1 MPSGKS
7 LKSLLKTIFAP
18 LASLKLTVVLLAMS
32 VFLVF
37 AGTVAQVD
45 NAIHAVVE
53 ENFRTWYTTF
63 ELQSFFPKT
72 FGIPEAA
79 RIPFAGGKTIGVLLL
94 ANLLA
99 AHLVRFRVK
108 GKGVRLA
115 AGVVVLAAA
124 AVFTGVIVKGV
135 FVPEIAM
142 TEGDATLRVLYRLLK
157 GFAAAVALLTGC
169 ILVFGKRAGI
179 VLVHGGIIF
188 LLAAEFYTADMMVET
203 QMRIPEGESRDWVYD
218 NKKPVI
224 AVVDPTPADTDRV
237 ISIPK
242 DHIRVGETISHEALP
257 FDIQVLRYM
266 DNSGLVDVGNLGEN
280 KPNPATRGAGLFA
293 YAEPRPGVT
302 GTMAQRVDM
311 PSAYVRLVSKDGRE
325 DLGTYMLTTLSVVY
339 SLPPEVVTVDGIP
352 YEVSLRFRRT
362 YKPYTIELRDFNFD
376 RYVGTETP
384 KDFSSHIVLR
394 DPARNVERNVRIW
407 MNNPLRY
414 RGETFYQ
421 QSFEGPTENIT
432 VLQVVRNGSWL
443 IPYVSC
449 MLALVGLTAHFGVH
463 LQGFVRRRFFDA

>member
-1 MPSGKS
+1 MATGKFP
-7 LKSLLKTIFAP
+7 LKKIFAP
-18 LASLKLTVVLLAMS
+18 IASLKLTVVLLAMS

-53 ENFRTWYTTF
+53 EKFRTWYTTF
-63 ELQSFFPKT
+63 DLRSFFPRAL
-72 FGIPEAA
+72 GIPDWAKV
-79 RIPFAGGKTIGVLLL
+79 PFPGGKTIGVLLL
-94 ANLLA
+94 VNLVA
-99 AHLVRFRVK
+99 AHLVRFRVRAK
-108 GKGVRLA
+108 GARLGVGIA
-115 AGVVVLAAA
+115 VLLG
-124 AVFTGVIVKGV
+124 AVAFTAVIVKGI

-142 TEGDATLRVLYRLLK
+142 TEGDATMRVLYRLLK
-157 GFAAAVALLTGC
+157 GLGAAIALLVGC
-169 ILVFGKRAGI
+169 VLVFGKRAGI

-188 LLAAEFYTADMMVET
+188 LLAAEFYTADFAHET

-224 AVVDPTPADTDRV
+224 AVVDPSDPEKDRV
-237 ISIPK
+237 VAIPRK
-242 DHIRVGETISHEALP
+242 FVRVGETITHEALP

-266 DNSGLVDVGNLGEN
+266 NNSMLTDVSRLGEGIA
-280 KPNPATRGAGLFA
+280 NPATRGTGLFA
-293 YAEPRPGVT
+293 YAQERGGVT
-302 GTMAQRVDM
+302 GTMSQTVDM
-311 PSAYVRLVSKDGRE
+311 PSVYVRLVSRDGRE
-325 DLGTYMLTTLSVVY
+325 DFGTFLLTTWSPSF
-339 SLPPEVVTVDGIP
+339 SLPPEVVPVDGIP
-352 YEVSLRFRRT
+352 YEVSLRFERT
-362 YKPYTIELRDFNFD
+362 YKPYSIELRDFKFD

-394 DPARNVERNVRIW
+394 DPGRNVERNVRIW